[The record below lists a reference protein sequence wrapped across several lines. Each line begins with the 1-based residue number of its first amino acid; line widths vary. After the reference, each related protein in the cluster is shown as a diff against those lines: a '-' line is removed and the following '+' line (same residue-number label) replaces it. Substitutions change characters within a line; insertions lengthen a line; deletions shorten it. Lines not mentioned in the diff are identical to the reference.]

1 MSQPLKSLMNTGTKL
16 WLDSIDPVLVEE
28 NRRLGISGATSNPII
43 IANLIRTGRF
53 DTEFAELLDRDLD
66 DHQPLADNRVLDR
79 EGRIVKATVIG
90 VGHGLILSG
99 ERRGTKAKCCGN
111 L

>member
-1 MSQPLKSLMNTGTKL
+1 MG
-16 WLDSIDPVLVEE
+16 DVHRV
-28 NRRLGISGATSNPII
+28 RLHHLA
-43 IANLIRTGRF
+43 RHHGR
-53 DTEFAELLDRDLD
+53 AEQKHVCRAKDLD
-66 DHQPLADNRVLDR
+66 IAADVAGGTGQHLARVADVVDHQPLADNRVLDR